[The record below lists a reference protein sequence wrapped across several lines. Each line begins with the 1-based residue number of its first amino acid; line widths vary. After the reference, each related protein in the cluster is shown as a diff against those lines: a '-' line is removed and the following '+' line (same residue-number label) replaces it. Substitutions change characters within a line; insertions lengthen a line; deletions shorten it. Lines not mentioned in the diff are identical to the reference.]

1 MAWLW
6 ILEVERVLG
15 HLVLRYVE
23 EEFAAIIRVVVVL
36 DSVTML
42 IKAG

>member
-1 MAWLW
+1 VAWLW

-15 HLVLRYVE
+15 HRVLRYVE
-23 EEFAAIIRVVVVL
+23 EEIAAIVRVVVVL